1 MGHEPYTADST
12 WITRSDT
19 DPNFPLAPSSKTV
32 ALKSMILKVM
42 MNAPLDKVFSTL
54 LVFDPDF

>member
-1 MGHEPYTADST
+1 
-12 WITRSDT
+12 
-19 DPNFPLAPSSKTV
+19 V